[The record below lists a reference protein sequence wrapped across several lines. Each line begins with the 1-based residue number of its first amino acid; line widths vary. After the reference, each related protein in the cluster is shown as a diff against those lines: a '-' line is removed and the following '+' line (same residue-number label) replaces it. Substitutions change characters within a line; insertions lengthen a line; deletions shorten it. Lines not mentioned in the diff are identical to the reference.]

1 MGETMSNFEI
11 WTDDYGNEW
20 LRCCWLDTSDY
31 TGVPLFATA
40 NIEWLECRRD
50 VSIMPT
56 EDSYQPA
63 HLKIQFNASWERCG
77 RGAGSNFGEYDIVLD
92 KSTENVMRCY
102 INLKN
107 QALCEEVYA
116 LESYPV
122 FDDEKLSEVENR
134 WENEMWRDWLMEGL
148 IANAS
153 RFFPNLERFFN
164 RQDLS
169 TGSDMEEL
177 LWNAYRQASDDTATR
192 PEPEGSGL
200 WIDVERLCK
209 PFGALVLDALRSYH
223 KKRWYIKTLAM
234 RNRMCFLPG
243 MEDMAFTMHGNIP
256 R

>member
-1 MGETMSNFEI
+1 MSNFEI

-20 LRCCWLDTSDY
+20 LRCCWLNTSPY
-31 TGVPLFATA
+31 AGNTLFATA
-40 NIEWLECRRD
+40 NIEYLESRRD
-50 VSIMPT
+50 ISIMETGGLSESAFGKGVKFSCPIG
-56 EDSYQPA
+56 S
-63 HLKIQFNASWERCG
+63 G
-77 RGAGSNFGEYDIVLD
+77 RGAAVRGENFGEYDVVIASLSFDV
-92 KSTENVMRCY
+92 KRAY
-102 INLKN
+102 INLQN
-107 QALCEEVYA
+107 ASLCEAVYA

-122 FDDEKLSEVENR
+122 FDDEKLSEVEDR

-177 LWNAYRQASDDTATR
+177 LWNAYRQACDDTATR
-192 PEPEGSGL
+192 PEPEGNGL

-209 PFGALVLDALRSYH
+209 PFGALVLDALRVYH

-234 RNRMCFLPG
+234 RNRMVFLPG
-243 MEDMAFTMHGNIP
+243 MEDLAFTMHGNIP